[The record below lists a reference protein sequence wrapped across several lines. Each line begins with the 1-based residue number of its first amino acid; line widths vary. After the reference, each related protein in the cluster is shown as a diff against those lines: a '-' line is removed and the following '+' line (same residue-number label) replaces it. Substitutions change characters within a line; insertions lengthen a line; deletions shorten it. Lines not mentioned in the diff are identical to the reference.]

1 MVYSK
6 LKNNKRGQV
15 QDILIFMVT
24 IFGIAIFAV
33 VMWQVGD
40 GIQKSLGTAG
50 ESSLNMSNTFINNS
64 VTHGIDK
71 TAKMGDTLVGL
82 SFIGLLLVLIISA
95 ILVPTNIIW
104 TVIYMIVGTIM
115 WFLSVPISN
124 MWESFINNPS
134 MSGMVAE
141 MPLTNQLF
149 SNLPIFTTIILM
161 ILIVILYGK
170 RFMFSE
176 GGGGL

>member
-6 LKNNKRGQV
+6 LRNNKRGQV

-24 IFGIAIFAV
+24 IFGIAIFAT
-33 VMWQVGD
+33 VMWKVGD
-40 GIQKSLGTAG
+40 GIQNSLTT
-50 ESSLNMSNTFINNS
+50 ESTLNMSNSHINNS
-64 VTHGIDK
+64 VNHGITK
-71 TAKMGDTLVGL
+71 TAKMGDTMVGL
-82 SFIGLLLVLIISA
+82 AFIGLLLVLLISA

-104 TVIYMIVGTIM
+104 TVLYMIVGTIL
-115 WFLSVPISN
+115 WFLSIPISN

-149 SNLPIFTTIILM
+149 TNLPVFTTIILM

-176 GGGGL
+176 GQL

>member
-6 LKNNKRGQV
+6 LKNKKGQV
-15 QDILIFMVT
+15 TDLMVFLVT
-24 IFGIAIFAV
+24 LFGIAIFAT

-40 GIQKSLGTAG
+40 SIQNSLTT
-50 ESSLNMSNTFINNS
+50 ESTLNMSNTHINNTVNS
-64 VTHGIDK
+64 GIDK
-71 TAKMGDTLVGL
+71 TAKMGDTMVGL
-82 SFIGLLLVLIISA
+82 AFVGLLLVLLISA

-104 TVIYMIVGTIM
+104 TVIYLVVGTIM

-149 SNLPIFTTIILM
+149 SNLPVFTTIILM

-170 RFMFSE
+170 RFLFTQD
-176 GGGGL
+176 GGGL

>member
-6 LKNNKRGQV
+6 LKNKKGQV
-15 QDILIFMVT
+15 TDLMVFLVT
-24 IFGIAIFAV
+24 LFGIAIFAT

-40 GIQKSLGTAG
+40 GIQNSLTT
-50 ESSLNMSNTFINNS
+50 ESTLNMSNTHINNTVNS
-64 VTHGIDK
+64 GIDK
-71 TAKMGDTLVGL
+71 TAKMGDTMVGL
-82 SFIGLLLVLIISA
+82 SFIGLLLVLLISA

-104 TVIYMIVGTIM
+104 TVIYLVVGTIM

-149 SNLPIFTTIILM
+149 SNLPVFTTIILM

-170 RFMFSE
+170 RFLFTQD
-176 GGGGL
+176 GGGL

>member
-1 MVYSK
+1 
-6 LKNNKRGQV
+6 
-15 QDILIFMVT
+15 
-24 IFGIAIFAV
+24 
-33 VMWQVGD
+33 
-40 GIQKSLGTAG
+40 
-50 ESSLNMSNTFINNS
+50 
-64 VTHGIDK
+64 
-71 TAKMGDTLVGL
+71 MGDTMVGL
-82 SFIGLLLVLIISA
+82 AFIGLLLVLLISA

>member
-6 LKNNKRGQV
+6 LKNKRGQV
-15 QDILIFMVT
+15 TDIMVFMVT
-24 IFGIAIFAV
+24 IFGIAIFAT

-40 GIQKSLGTAG
+40 GIQTSLGTAG
-50 ESSLNMSNTFINNS
+50 ESSLNMSNTHINNTVNS
-64 VTHGIDK
+64 GIDK
-71 TAKMGDTLVGL
+71 TAKMGDTMVGL
-82 SFIGLLLVLIISA
+82 SFVGLLLVLLISA

-104 TVIYMIVGTIM
+104 TVIYLVVGTIM

-149 SNLPIFTTIILM
+149 SNLPVFTTIILM

-170 RFMFSE
+170 RFLFTQD
-176 GGGGL
+176 GGGL